1 MDQNAIF
8 TPSAGFVMRQIAGE
22 ILLIPVGEQTRK
34 LNGMVT
40 FTETGAFIWKHL
52 DGKRTAAELAA
63 LLAREYEADGEE
75 VLSDVL
81 DFLARAEKQ
90 GLVVRA

>member
-1 MDQNAIF
+1 MDQNTIY
-8 TPSAGFVMRQIAGE
+8 TPSTGFVMRQIAGE

-40 FTETGAFIWKHL
+40 FTETGAFILKHL

-63 LLAREYEADGEE
+63 LLAREYNADEGE
-75 VLSDVL
+75 VLADVL
-81 DFLARAEKQ
+81 DFLARAEQKD
-90 GLVVRA
+90 LIVRV